1 MINKKI
7 KLSEK
12 GWLETYIIE
21 KSNYIQS
28 GIENTWQ
35 PHKRPAVI
43 IVPGGGYQYIAD
55 SENEPVVYHYLKSG
69 YSCFTLHYSIG
80 DASKYPNPLIELFK
94 AIKYIRD
101 NSESYFIDSQSI
113 ILCGFSAGAHLAG
126 LAATQ
131 WNLDS
136 FSFLCDKTN
145 DEIKPNGTVLAYP
158 ITDNDHLIDIEWK
171 HQKNWGK
178 MLATKDERTNI
189 LRYVNQS
196 MVPCFIWHTR
206 TDGIVPIAQ
215 SLELVNLMIEKGIPV
230 EYHIFYE
237 GYHGLSTNDVLSNYK
252 GSIQGG
258 VIPFNV
264 SKWMEMSVEWINHLC
279 DFNLE

>member
-1 MINKKI
+1 
-7 KLSEK
+7 
-12 GWLETYIIE
+12 
-21 KSNYIQS
+21 
-28 GIENTWQ
+28 
-35 PHKRPAVI
+35 
-43 IVPGGGYQYIAD
+43 
-55 SENEPVVYHYLKSG
+55 
-69 YSCFTLHYSIG
+69 
-80 DASKYPNPLIELFK
+80 
-94 AIKYIRD
+94 
-101 NSESYFIDSQSI
+101 
-113 ILCGFSAGAHLAG
+113 
-126 LAATQ
+126 
-131 WNLDS
+131 
-136 FSFLCDKTN
+136 
-145 DEIKPNGTVLAYP
+145 
-158 ITDNDHLIDIEWK
+158 
-171 HQKNWGK
+171 

-196 MVPCFIWHTR
+196 TVPCFIWHTR

-215 SLELVNLMIEKGIPV
+215 SLELVNLMIEKGVPV